1 MKRLFANGIVW
12 LTSFLEKI
20 SHGPE
25 LEYAT
30 TCEIIFYE
38 FTID

>member
-1 MKRLFANGIVW
+1 MKRLFANGVVC
-12 LTSFLEKI
+12 LTFFLEKI
-20 SHGPE
+20 SHGPQ

-30 TCEIIFYE
+30 TCEIVFHE

>member
-1 MKRLFANGIVW
+1 VKRLFANGVVW

-20 SHGPE
+20 SCGPQ

-30 TCEIIFYE
+30 TCEFFFNE